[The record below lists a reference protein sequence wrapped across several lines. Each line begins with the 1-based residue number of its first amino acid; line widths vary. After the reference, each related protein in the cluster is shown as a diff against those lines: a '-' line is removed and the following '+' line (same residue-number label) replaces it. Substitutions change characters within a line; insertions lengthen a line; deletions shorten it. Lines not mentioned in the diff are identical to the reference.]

1 MKFLIL
7 SLLSISLVSCAS
19 YREPSSI
26 NNHAEQEDV
35 SRGISSDNYY
45 FTR

>member
-26 NNHAEQEDV
+26 NNAEEEDV
-35 SRGISSDNYY
+35 SRGISSDDYY